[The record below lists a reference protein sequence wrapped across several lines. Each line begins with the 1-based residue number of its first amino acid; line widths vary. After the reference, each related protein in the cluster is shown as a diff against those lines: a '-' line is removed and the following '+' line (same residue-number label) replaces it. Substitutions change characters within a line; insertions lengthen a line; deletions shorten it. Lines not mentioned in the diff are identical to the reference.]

1 MSRLI
6 FIGFIVAALF
16 WLFLRWRQKRASVP
30 AHDVAPTPVT
40 AALPP
45 TRELFAATNREGPSV
60 LARGRGP
67 SGRRTILVAG
77 AFAVLSLFLPWGDVL
92 LYEKSGFS
100 LGAGGLLLAW
110 TYPLA
115 AAYWSWRV
123 VPSVAKGFALMSL
136 LAGLMTMAKAS
147 HTKVL
152 FFTLD
157 AAGVGI
163 YVYLAV
169 STVFVIGVF
178 RYADAHPF
186 KLKRQA

>member
-1 MSRLI
+1 ML
-6 FIGFIVAALF
+6 
-16 WLFLRWRQKRASVP
+16 
-30 AHDVAPTPVT
+30 T
-40 AALPP
+40 ATQL
-45 TRELFAATNREGPSV
+45 EGLSV
-60 LARGRGP
+60 LAKGPRP

-92 LYEKSGFS
+92 LYEESGFS

-110 TYPLA
+110 MYPIA

-123 VPSVAKGFALMSL
+123 IPSVAKGFALMSL
-136 LAGLMTMAKAS
+136 LAGLLIMAKAS
-147 HTKVL
+147 LTQVL
-152 FFTLD
+152 FFTFN

-169 STVFVIGVF
+169 CTVFVTGVF
-178 RYADAHPF
+178 RYANAHPF